1 MAEERLVDRLVEQIQ
16 RKVASG
22 EYAPGQ
28 KLRQVELANTFQ
40 VSRTPIRHA
49 LSLLAARGI
58 VDQKHYSGVTVKATS
73 AKDVRD
79 VYRVRAEVEGLAAGL
94 AAQWITDLQLVEL
107 RMIHERF
114 VAAVSELS
122 RLRAMSPSVDDSRE
136 YEAARKKWVSTN
148 NEFHSIIYNASA
160 NAYLQK
166 LIGELRLGSSRGLI
180 ASSALGMYK
189 HRMEKNITHHE
200 AILVALEARD
210 EMAAR
215 RSMTTHVLE
224 SGEFVAAWL
233 ENQTRPRVDSTA
245 ADPLAADLNDVL
257 HA

>member
-1 MAEERLVDRLVEQIQ
+1 MAEENLVDQLVEKIQ
-16 RKVASG
+16 QKIVSG

-28 KLRQVELANTFQ
+28 KLRQAELASAFQ

-58 VDQKHYSGVTVKATS
+58 VDQGNYSGVMVKAPS

-79 VYRVRAEVEGLAAGL
+79 MYRVRAEVEGLAAQL
-94 AAQWITDLQLVEL
+94 AAQWITDSQLAQL
-107 RMIHERF
+107 RRIHERF
-114 VAAVSELS
+114 VQAVGELS
-122 RLRAMSPSVDDSRE
+122 RLRSLGQPGDGSPE
-136 YEAARKKWVSTN
+136 YQGARSEWVHTN
-148 NEFHSIIYNASA
+148 SEFHTIIYGACA

-166 LIGELRLGSSRGLI
+166 MIEELQLGSSRGLI

-189 HRMEKNITHHE
+189 HRMEKNIVHHD

-210 EMAAR
+210 ELAAR
-215 RSMTTHVLE
+215 QAMATHVLE

-233 ENQTRPRVDSTA
+233 ENQARS
-245 ADPLAADLNDVL
+245 
-257 HA
+257 